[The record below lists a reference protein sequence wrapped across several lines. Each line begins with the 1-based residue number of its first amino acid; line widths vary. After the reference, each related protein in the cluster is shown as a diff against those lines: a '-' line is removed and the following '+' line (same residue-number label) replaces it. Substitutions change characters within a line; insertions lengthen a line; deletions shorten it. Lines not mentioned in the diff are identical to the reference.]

1 MWKAKEY
8 LTFSTL
14 DEWAKRGVDV
24 LMSAVGLAALAP
36 LFGVIALL
44 IRLDSS
50 GPVLYR
56 GVRTGRWGRPFAM
69 FKFRT
74 MVMHAET
81 LGGPSTAED
90 DPRITRIGRLLRKT
104 KLDELPQLINVLR
117 GEMSIV
123 GPRPEV
129 LQYVAMFGKEE
140 QAILTVR
147 PGMTDWA
154 SLWDIDEGAVL
165 AGSADA
171 ERDYLERIRPEKLRL
186 QLEYVRRRSLRVDLQ
201 IIAQTVAAVFRRRS
215 RRTNRSL
222 EE

>member
-1 MWKAKEY
+1 MWKPKGF

-24 LMSAVGLAALAP
+24 LLSAVGLAVLVP

-56 GVRTGRWGRPFAM
+56 GIRTGRWGHPFAM
-69 FKFRT
+69 CKFRT

-81 LGGPSTAED
+81 LGGASTADD

-129 LQYVAMFGKEE
+129 PQYVAMFGKEE
-140 QAILTVR
+140 QVILTVR

-165 AGSADA
+165 VGSANA
-171 ERDYLERIRPEKLRL
+171 ERDYLERIRPQKLRL

-201 IIAQTVAAVFRRRS
+201 IIAQTVATVFRRRS
-215 RRTNRSL
+215 RRADSPV

>member
-1 MWKAKEY
+1 M
-8 LTFSTL
+8 TFSTL

-24 LMSAVGLAALAP
+24 LLSAVGLAVLVP

-56 GVRTGRWGRPFAM
+56 GIRTGRWGHPFAM
-69 FKFRT
+69 CKFRT

-81 LGGPSTAED
+81 LGGASTADD

-129 LQYVAMFGKEE
+129 PQYVAMFGKEE
-140 QAILTVR
+140 QVILTVR

-165 AGSADA
+165 AGSANA
-171 ERDYLERIRPEKLRL
+171 ERDYLERIRPQKLRL

-215 RRTNRSL
+215 RRTDSPL

>member
-1 MWKAKEY
+1 M
-8 LTFSTL
+8 TFSTL

-24 LMSAVGLAALAP
+24 LLSAVGLAVLVP

-56 GVRTGRWGRPFAM
+56 GIRTGRWGHPFAM
-69 FKFRT
+69 CKFRT

-81 LGGPSTAED
+81 LGGASTADD

-129 LQYVAMFGKEE
+129 PQYVAMFGKEE

-165 AGSADA
+165 AGSANA
-171 ERDYLERIRPEKLRL
+171 ERDYLERIRPQKLRL

-201 IIAQTVAAVFRRRS
+201 IIAQTVATVFRRRS
-215 RRTNRSL
+215 RRADSPV